1 MIPFQMRGSLRSS
14 MKTLL
19 TETDSCMLALDEIAQ
34 QDPFER
40 NFNEIN
46 SYRASYSV
54 RKLCARVSLNA
65 GAHFTVCFAVLPM
78 ALQLTLPSALPAS
91 LFAEWFRFLN
101 AANRSESE
109 RLIIGDFISS

>member
-1 MIPFQMRGSLRSS
+1 

-34 QDPFER
+34 RDPFER

-65 GAHFTVCFAVLPM
+65 GAHFTVCFTVCFAVLPM

-91 LFAEWFRFLN
+91 LFAEWFRFSK
-101 AANRSESE
+101 RRKS
-109 RLIIGDFISS
+109 F